1 VNREEELM
9 AQEYRC
15 GPETDSDFFNEL
27 RAVFDKYP
35 DAAQNYS
42 IQCRIL
48 EKDVMH
54 IDLEKQ
60 LGISRVEGDQ
70 IITTF
75 REFDDD
81 GSGPC
86 CEWVYTGASGTGWE
100 CVRLCEL

>member
-1 VNREEELM
+1 MNREEELM